1 MTTTASTSSSR
12 YETTPATP
20 PGDARPGPE
29 VVARAL
35 PFETIPAGR
44 LRDHFT
50 EWLTGFIASQQRT
63 ATPDLPAPY
72 PPKAVGV
79 TRHRSGAPPCKA
91 TNPAAPTTEPHAS
104 QDQQGAGTS
113 PAKTPQI
120 ASADPPVSQHQPDA
134 PLHLATDQPAAEIGT
149 LASRERS
156 SPPPGRTGR
165 TRARPPA
172 SRPARGPDL
181 PDRERPPAA
190 GPPAAT
196 GAEPWR
202 DQEAPPRPRPQY
214 VRFGDRSVW
223 LTKPMLRSRGW
234 TEAAIRDHLPEPE
247 ALKPNPRF
255 AVSGAPMPVWR
266 PATVAAAEA
275 APEWKDWLERSLHRR
290 KTTLKAL
297 GTSDDQEF
305 QHRLFLADK
314 EIRACTE
321 PPTLPEPQEEAQPQ
335 T

>member
-1 MTTTASTSSSR
+1 
-12 YETTPATP
+12 
-20 PGDARPGPE
+20 
-29 VVARAL
+29 
-35 PFETIPAGR
+35 
-44 LRDHFT
+44 
-50 EWLTGFIASQQRT
+50 
-63 ATPDLPAPY
+63 
-72 PPKAVGV
+72 
-79 TRHRSGAPPCKA
+79 
-91 TNPAAPTTEPHAS
+91 
-104 QDQQGAGTS
+104 
-113 PAKTPQI
+113 
-120 ASADPPVSQHQPDA
+120 
-134 PLHLATDQPAAEIGT
+134 
-149 LASRERS
+149 
-156 SPPPGRTGR
+156 
-165 TRARPPA
+165 
-172 SRPARGPDL
+172 
-181 PDRERPPAA
+181 
-190 GPPAAT
+190 
-196 GAEPWR
+196 
-202 DQEAPPRPRPQY
+202 
-214 VRFGDRSVW
+214 
-223 LTKPMLRSRGW
+223 MLRSRGW